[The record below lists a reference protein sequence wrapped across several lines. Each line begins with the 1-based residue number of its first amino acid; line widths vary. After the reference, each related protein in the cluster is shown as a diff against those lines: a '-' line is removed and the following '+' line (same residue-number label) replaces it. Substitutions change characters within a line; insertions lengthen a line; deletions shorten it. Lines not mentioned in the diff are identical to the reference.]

1 MTMQSW
7 TDERLDNV
15 ISVFAAHLTA
25 ISNSQVNLAEFQ
37 AEQARSQTDLTR
49 SQTDLTRSQA
59 DLVEAHTDLAKRL
72 EETHARSEEA
82 RARYEQ
88 IHARHEEALVTLYE
102 SVSGIR
108 QNLVELRAGQ
118 ERQERILDYLIRQ
131 EGKNP

>member
-37 AEQARSQTDLTR
+37 AEQARSQTDITKR
-49 SQTDLTRSQA
+49 
-59 DLVEAHTDLAKRL
+59 VEEA
-72 EETHARSEEA
+72 HARSEEA

-102 SVSGIR
+102 SVRDIR